1 MLSIGAIK
9 RIHQGIEEDDPVLQ
23 VLGQKE
29 IQGSNPP
36 RYRLL
41 ISDGHF
47 STSSTILAT
56 DMNYLIKEN
65 LMEKYAIIRIEKMVC
80 NRVNAP
86 TMNAPNTNLV
96 IILLEV
102 KVLIP
107 GAKVNGRFGN
117 PRQLECNDEFY
128 PETGNA
134 CRHCNQHN
142 HPK

>member
-9 RIHQGIEEDDPVLQ
+9 RIHQGTEEDDPILQ

-29 IQGSNPP
+29 IPGSNPP

-47 STSSTILAT
+47 STSSTIMAT
-56 DMNYLIKEN
+56 DMMKEN
-65 LMEKYAIIRIEKMVC
+65 LMEKYSIIRVEKMVC
-80 NRVNAP
+80 NRVNDP
-86 TMNAPNTNLV
+86 TNKLV
-96 IILLEV
+96 IILLEI

-117 PRQLECNDEFY
+117 PVQLECNDEFY